1 MRNLYGSATEF
12 PPESVRA
19 RNDSLVAAGTA
30 VARAF
35 DSDRTTLQEINM
47 SKLGHVVEAVE
58 KYNQFVLDEVK
69 RARTDRKFGQQ
80 MIERWSEIK
89 AKTPIGTAPT
99 GLKLPRLALPEIDEP
114 GEITRYLLGD
124 GLPGEFPYLNGAY
137 REMYLEPLNE
147 LGTESGSYE
156 KNGDG
161 KKAKLN
167 GSAAAAGASP
177 AMLKARQPTRLPPQE
192 TEEPTRLFSGMGLAE
207 DTNERFHYLGAH
219 QRSKRLSTAFDGLTL
234 YGIDSDAP
242 GVFGKIGEGGVAV
255 DTVED
260 MERLYA
266 GFDMGAPNFSAS
278 MTISGPAPII
288 MAMYIAAAKRRF
300 GKAVVPKL
308 RGTIQ
313 ADIFKEVQAQNETI
327 FPVEA
332 SLRFLA
338 DMMEYTTREM
348 PRWYPVS
355 ISGYHIG
362 EAGSTPVQQAAYT
375 LSNGF
380 AYAEMMAARG
390 IPVDEFGPRLSFFLD
405 CGLDVEYIALARVS
419 RRIWAIGMR
428 DAFGAG
434 TKAQMFKLHTQTS
447 GRSLVASEFKNNL
460 TRTAAEL
467 MLAYMNGTNSCHSNS
482 ADEPFTTPSEEW
494 IRLAAHGQA
503 ILLDESGIF
512 KHTMNMLSGSPGMKA
527 VERAVEAAILEEFR
541 QIEDLGGVVAAIEH
555 RYQRSQIQ
563 NAAHRYEQQIYNG
576 TRPII
581 ALNKYRNANEEPPE
595 IELARTPRTK
605 QQLQV
610 DRLKVFKKKNAA
622 QAGKALEQ
630 LAAVVETDENCFPA
644 LLEAVEVCSLGQIS
658 GRLQEI
664 VGRFRPMV

>member
-1 MRNLYGSATEF
+1 
-12 PPESVRA
+12 
-19 RNDSLVAAGTA
+19 
-30 VARAF
+30 
-35 DSDRTTLQEINM
+35 
-47 SKLGHVVEAVE
+47 
-58 KYNQFVLDEVK
+58 
-69 RARTDRKFGQQ
+69 
-80 MIERWSEIK
+80 
-89 AKTPIGTAPT
+89 
-99 GLKLPRLALPEIDEP
+99 
-114 GEITRYLLGD
+114 
-124 GLPGEFPYLNGAY
+124 
-137 REMYLEPLNE
+137 
-147 LGTESGSYE
+147 
-156 KNGDG
+156 
-161 KKAKLN
+161 
-167 GSAAAAGASP
+167 
-177 AMLKARQPTRLPPQE
+177 
-192 TEEPTRLFSGMGLAE
+192 MGLAE

-219 QRSKRLSTAFDGLTL
+219 QRSKRLSTAFDGPTL
-234 YGIDSDAP
+234 YGIDSDAD

-266 GFDMGAPNFSAS
+266 GFDMGAPDFSAS

-362 EAGSTPVQQAAYT
+362 EAGATPVQQAAYT

-380 AYAEMMAARG
+380 AYAEMMAAAASRWTNSARAFPSSSIAVWTWNTSRSRG
-390 IPVDEFGPRLSFFLD
+390 FPGGSGLSE
-405 CGLDVEYIALARVS
+405 CATVWR
-419 RRIWAIGMR
+419 
-428 DAFGAG
+428 GAQ
-434 TKAQMFKLHTQTS
+434 AQIFKFHTQTS
-447 GRSLVASEFKNNL
+447 GRSLVAGEFKNNL

-512 KHTMNMLSGSPGMKA
+512 KHTMNMLTGSPGMKA

-541 QIEDLGGVVAAIEH
+541 QIEDIGGVVSAIEH

-563 NAAHRYEQQIYNG
+563 NAAHRYEQQIYDG

-581 ALNKYRNANEEPPE
+581 ALNKYRNANEVPPK
-595 IELARTPRTK
+595 IELVRTPRAK
-605 QQLQV
+605 KQLQV
-610 DRLKVFKKKNAA
+610 DRLRQFKKKNTAKA
-622 QAGKALEQ
+622 EKALAK
-630 LAAVVETDENCFPA
+630 LAAVAETDENCFPVM
-644 LLEAVEVCSLGQIS
+644 LEAAEVCSLGQIS
-658 GRLQEI
+658 GCLQEI

>member
-1 MRNLYGSATEF
+1 
-12 PPESVRA
+12 
-19 RNDSLVAAGTA
+19 
-30 VARAF
+30 
-35 DSDRTTLQEINM
+35 M
-47 SKLGHVVEAVE
+47 SKLGRVVEAVE
-58 KYNQFVLDEVK
+58 KYNAFVEDEVK
-69 RARTDRKFGQQ
+69 RARTDKKFGAE
-80 MIERWSEIK
+80 MVKRWNDLK
-89 AKTPIGTAPT
+89 AKIPVGTAPT
-99 GLKLPRLALPEIDEP
+99 GLKLPRLALPEIDEA
-114 GEITRYLLGD
+114 GDITRYLLGD
-124 GLPGEFPYLNGAY
+124 GLPGEFPFLNGAY
-137 REMYLEPLNE
+137 REMYLEPLQSPAIE
-147 LGTESGSYE
+147 PGTYE
-156 KNGDG
+156 KNGHG
-161 KKAKLN
+161 AKSKLN
-167 GSAAAAGASP
+167 GSKNGARNAVAA
-177 AMLKARQPTRLPPQE
+177 TPQLA
-192 TEEPTRLFSGMGLAE
+192 EEPTRLFSGLMLAE
-207 DTNERFHYLGAH
+207 DTNERFHFLGRH
-219 QRSKRLSTAFDGLTL
+219 QRSKRLSTAFDGPTL

-242 GVFGKIGEGGVAV
+242 GILGKIGEGGVAV

-260 MERLYA
+260 MVRLYD
-266 GFDMGAPNFSAS
+266 GFDLGSPDFSAS

-300 GKAVVPKL
+300 GAGVVPKL

-332 SLRFLA
+332 SLRFLT

-405 CGLDVEYIALARVS
+405 CGLDVEYIALTRVS

-434 TKAQMFKLHTQTS
+434 HKAQMFKVHTQTS
-447 GRSLVASEFKNNL
+447 GRSLVAAEFKNNL

-467 MLAYMNGTNSCHSNS
+467 MLSYMNGTNSCHSNS

-503 ILLDESGIF
+503 ILLDESGLF

-541 QIEDLGGVVAAIEH
+541 EIERLGGVMGAVEN

-563 NAAHRYEQQIYNG
+563 TAAHRYEQQIYNG
-576 TRPII
+576 VRPII
-581 ALNKYRNANEEPPE
+581 ALNKYRNDTEEMPE
-595 IELARTPRTK
+595 FELARTPRTK

-610 DRLKVFKKKNAA
+610 DRLKKFKQTNAA
-622 QAGKALEQ
+622 KAGKALDK
-630 LAAVVETDENCFPA
+630 LAAVVETEENCFPA
-644 LLEAVEVCSLGQIS
+644 LLEAAEVCSLGQIS
-658 GRLQEI
+658 ERLQEV

>member
-1 MRNLYGSATEF
+1 
-12 PPESVRA
+12 
-19 RNDSLVAAGTA
+19 
-30 VARAF
+30 
-35 DSDRTTLQEINM
+35 M
-47 SKLGHVVEAVE
+47 SKLGRVVEAVE
-58 KYNQFVLDEVK
+58 NYNKHVLDEVK
-69 RARTDRKFGQQ
+69 RARSDKKFGKQ
-80 MIERWSEIK
+80 MLDRWDELKRKIP
-89 AKTPIGTAPT
+89 TGRAPT
-99 GLKLPRLALPEIDEP
+99 GLELPRLALPEIDEA

-137 REMYLEPLNE
+137 REMYLEPLKDVPIE
-147 LGTESGSYE
+147 VGSFE
-156 KNGDG
+156 KNGHG
-161 KKAKLN
+161 KNGHGKNGKSGIAKL
-167 GSAAAAGASP
+167 A
-177 AMLKARQPTRLPPQE
+177 E
-192 TEEPTRLFSGMGLAE
+192 TEEPTRLFSGLGLPD
-207 DTNERFHYLGAH
+207 DTNKRFHFLGAH
-219 QRSKRLSTAFDGLTL
+219 QRSKRLSTAFDGPTL
-234 YGIDSDAP
+234 YGIDSDAD

-266 GFDMGAPNFSAS
+266 GFDMGAANFSAS

-300 GKAVVPKL
+300 GPGVVPKL

-332 SLRFLA
+332 SLRFLG

-390 IPVDEFGPRLSFFLD
+390 ISVDEFGPRLSFFLD
-405 CGLDVEYIALARVS
+405 CGLDVEYIALTRVS

-434 TKAQMFKLHTQTS
+434 AKAQMFKVHTQTS
-447 GRSLVASEFKNNL
+447 GRSLIAAEFKNNL

-512 KHTMNMLSGSPGMKA
+512 KHTMNMLTGSPGMKA

-541 QIEDLGGVVAAIEH
+541 EIERLGGVMGAVEN

-563 NAAHRYEQQIYNG
+563 NAAHRYEQQIYDG

-581 ALNKYRNANEEPPE
+581 ALNKYRNAAEEPPE
-595 IELARTPRTK
+595 IELSRTSRAK

-610 DRLKVFKKKNAA
+610 DRLKKFKKKNAA
-622 QAGKALEQ
+622 KAAKALDK
-630 LAAVVETDENCFPA
+630 LAAVAETNENCFPA
-644 LLEAVEVCSLGQIS
+644 LMEAAEVCSLGQIT
-658 GRLQEI
+658 GRLQEV

>member
-1 MRNLYGSATEF
+1 
-12 PPESVRA
+12 
-19 RNDSLVAAGTA
+19 
-30 VARAF
+30 
-35 DSDRTTLQEINM
+35 M
-47 SKLGHVVEAVE
+47 SKLGRVVEAVE
-58 KYNQFVLDEVK
+58 KYNGFVEDEVK
-69 RARTDRKFGQQ
+69 RARSDKKFGRQ
-80 MIERWSEIK
+80 MVERWNEIK
-89 AKTPIGTAPT
+89 AKIPVGTAPT
-99 GLKLPRLALPEIDEP
+99 GLKLPRLALPEIDEA
-114 GEITRYLLGD
+114 GDITRYLLGD
-124 GLPGEFPYLNGAY
+124 GLPGEFPFLNGAY
-137 REMYLEPLNE
+137 REMYLEPLQQPPIE
-147 LGTESGSYE
+147 TGAYE
-156 KNGDG
+156 KNGHG
-161 KKAKLN
+161 GKAKLN
-167 GSAAAAGASP
+167 GSKNGA
-177 AMLKARQPTRLPPQE
+177 KPQVA
-192 TEEPTRLFSGMGLAE
+192 EEPTRLFSGLMLAE
-207 DTNERFHYLGAH
+207 DTNERFHFLGAH
-219 QRSKRLSTAFDGLTL
+219 QRSKRLSTAFDGPTL

-242 GVFGKIGEGGVAV
+242 GILGKIGEGGVAV

-260 MERLYA
+260 MVRLYD
-266 GFDMGAPNFSAS
+266 GFDLGSPDFSAS

-300 GKAVVPKL
+300 GNGIVPKL

-332 SLRFLA
+332 SLRFLT
-338 DMMEYTTREM
+338 DMMEFTTREM

-390 IPVDEFGPRLSFFLD
+390 LDVNEFGPRLSFFLD
-405 CGLDVEYIALARVS
+405 CGLDVEYIALTRVS

-434 TKAQMFKLHTQTS
+434 HKAQMFKVHTQTS
-447 GRSLVASEFKNNL
+447 GRSLVAAEFKNNL

-467 MLAYMNGTNSCHSNS
+467 MLSYMNGTNSCHSNS

-541 QIEDLGGVVAAIEH
+541 EIERLGGVMGAVEN

-563 NAAHRYEQQIYNG
+563 TAAHRYEQQIYNG

-581 ALNKYRNANEEPPE
+581 ALNKYRNDSEEMPE
-595 IELARTPRTK
+595 FELARTPRAK

-610 DRLKVFKKKNAA
+610 DRLKKFKARNARKA
-622 QAGKALEQ
+622 EQALAK
-630 LAAVVETDENCFPA
+630 LAAVVETDKNCFPA
-644 LLEAVEVCSLGQIS
+644 LLEAAEVCSLGQIS
-658 GRLQEI
+658 DCLQEV

>member
-1 MRNLYGSATEF
+1 
-12 PPESVRA
+12 
-19 RNDSLVAAGTA
+19 
-30 VARAF
+30 
-35 DSDRTTLQEINM
+35 M

-58 KYNQFVLDEVK
+58 KYNKFVEDEVK
-69 RARTDRKFGQQ
+69 RARTDEKFGRE
-80 MIERWSEIK
+80 MVARWNEIK
-89 AKTPIGTAPT
+89 ANIPIGHAPT
-99 GLKLPRLALPEIDEP
+99 GLKLPRLALPEIDEA
-114 GEITRYLLGD
+114 GDITRYLLGD
-124 GLPGEFPYLNGAY
+124 GLPGEFPFLNGAY
-137 REMYLEPLNE
+137 REMYLEPQQNAPIE
-147 LGTESGSYE
+147 TGAYA
-156 KNGDG
+156 KNGHG
-161 KKAKLN
+161 EKAALN
-167 GSAAAAGASP
+167 GSKNGKKP
-177 AMLKARQPTRLPPQE
+177 AQA
-192 TEEPTRLFSGMGLAE
+192 EEPTRLFSGLMLAE
-207 DTNERFHYLGAH
+207 DTNERFHFLGAH
-219 QRSKRLSTAFDGLTL
+219 QRSKRLSTAFDGPTL
-234 YGIDSDAP
+234 YGIDSDAD
-242 GVFGKIGEGGVAV
+242 GILGKIGEGGVAV

-260 MERLYA
+260 MVRLYD
-266 GFDMGAPNFSAS
+266 GFDLGSPDFSAS

-300 GKAVVPKL
+300 GDDIVPKL

-332 SLRFLA
+332 SLRFLT
-338 DMMEYTTREM
+338 DMMEFTTREM

-405 CGLDVEYIALARVS
+405 CGLDVEYIALTRVS

-428 DAFGAG
+428 DAFDAG
-434 TKAQMFKLHTQTS
+434 HKAQMFKVHTQTS
-447 GRSLVASEFKNNL
+447 GRSLVAAEFKNNL

-467 MLAYMNGTNSCHSNS
+467 MLSYMNGTNSCHSNS

-541 QIEDLGGVVAAIEH
+541 EIERLGGVMGAVEN

-563 NAAHRYEQQIYNG
+563 TAAHRYEQQIYDG

-581 ALNKYRNANEEPPE
+581 ALNKYRNENEKMPE
-595 IELARTPRTK
+595 FELARTPRAK

-610 DRLKVFKKKNAA
+610 DRLKKFKEAN
-622 QAGKALEQ
+622 AGKADEALAK

-658 GRLQEI
+658 GCLQEV